1 MVREQLQSSYHILWN
16 DLISATRP
24 VLLSQIIKSVASIK
38 EITDNTVFT
47 SPNLLQNDSTADKQ
61 LLVTNISP
69 PSKSGIVTLSKVY
82 KDPEIGDTPCR
93 IAGTNKI
100 KDVPPPPKDSS
111 IFPEI
116 PVLNVIDI
124 HQDAKE
130 VFEMVVQSLE
140 AMNIS
145 DGYDIHIE
153 EQFYMD
159 ELYNSIFGN
168 MDQCKL
174 LHGDPVNINQLALS
188 FANLPP
194 PSHQLD
200 SMSKKANIKEKSL
213 NISLQPRGRAD
224 NITPQTSIGVVP
236 LKKRPLPSFLNQTP
250 SFEIHDQSIAY
261 ANVKGSCS
269 LNELQL
275 KRISTLQAAREKE
288 LKFVSPHERKSKS
301 EMSTYMF
308 TCITQNVVPEQT
320 ELASVST
327 EDFNEGRD
335 VYSDQ
340 VLCD

>member
-1 MVREQLQSSYHILWN
+1 
-16 DLISATRP
+16 
-24 VLLSQIIKSVASIK
+24 
-38 EITDNTVFT
+38 
-47 SPNLLQNDSTADKQ
+47 
-61 LLVTNISP
+61 
-69 PSKSGIVTLSKVY
+69 
-82 KDPEIGDTPCR
+82 
-93 IAGTNKI
+93 
-100 KDVPPPPKDSS
+100 
-111 IFPEI
+111 
-116 PVLNVIDI
+116 
-124 HQDAKE
+124 
-130 VFEMVVQSLE
+130 MVVQSLE

-174 LHGDPVNINQLALS
+174 LHRDPVNINQLALS

-236 LKKRPLPSFLNQTP
+236 LKKRPLPSFLNHTP

-269 LNELQL
+269 LNELLL
-275 KRISTLQAAREKE
+275 KRISTLQAAGEKE
-288 LKFVSPHERKSKS
+288 LEFVSPHERKSKS

-308 TCITQNVVPEQT
+308 TCNTQNVVPEQT